1 MRAAI
6 YLYAVHNKHK
16 ICQYGRSHK
25 HYRRRYQNSQF
36 DYLFSSLARALFLL
50 GQFPFAPCV
59 RALGLAHG
67 ALLFIF
73 GFWFFL
79 VLFRFKKRLIR
90 KRVGVLFLLRICVIF
105 AVRLFFFGFRLGSIF
120 RFFGIYIVC
129 AVRFACFFA
138 RIFIFCGFFGRYPF
152 FFVFFRFR
160 LLRPFEGSEIKRM
173 AFTACPIAPWLVPF
187 ALHSISF
194 PFVLFVRPVH

>member
-16 ICQYGRSHK
+16 ICQHRRSHK
-25 HYRRRYQNSQF
+25 HYRRRYQSSQLY
-36 DYLFSSLARALFLL
+36 YLLSSLARALFLL
-50 GQFPFAPCV
+50 GQLSFAPCV

-67 ALLFIF
+67 ALRFIL

-105 AVRLFFFGFRLGSIF
+105 AVRLFFLGFRLGSIF

-129 AVRFACFFA
+129 VVRCARFFA
-138 RIFIFCGFFGRYPF
+138 AVFVFGGFFGRYLL

-160 LLRPFEGSEIKRM
+160 LLRPFEGSQIKPV
-173 AFTACPIAPWLVPF
+173 AFFGRLFAPWLVPF